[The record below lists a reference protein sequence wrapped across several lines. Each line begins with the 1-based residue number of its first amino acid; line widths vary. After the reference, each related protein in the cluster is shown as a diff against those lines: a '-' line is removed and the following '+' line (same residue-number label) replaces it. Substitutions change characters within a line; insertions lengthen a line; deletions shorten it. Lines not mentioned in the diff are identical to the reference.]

1 MVRTENAWDV
11 QLENLLTEIRA
22 SEKAYGTLVQSDRY
36 PRFRPFFKKRYFKQQ
51 HSRMILDEEFEVIKG
66 RKAKENGPKSNLIF
80 SSMENRLLEDKM
92 TDREIDAII
101 IRSEEELLLKYQQVL
116 SHAELPNVT
125 DALLQSQAEEGNNML
140 QGLRT
145 DYKIN
150 LRRPL
155 PEYG

>member
-36 PRFRPFFKKRYFKQQ
+36 PRFRPFFKKRYFRQQ

-66 RKAKENGPKSNLIF
+66 RSAKETGPKSNLIF
-80 SSMENRLLEDKM
+80 SSLENRLLEDKM
-92 TDREIDAII
+92 TDREIDALI

-116 SHAELPNVT
+116 SHPELPNVT
-125 DALLQSQAEEGNNML
+125 DALLQSQAEEGNNLL

-145 DYKIN
+145 DYQIN

-155 PEYG
+155 PEFV